1 MHRLAGTRDGGGSD
15 SEDDALPELH
25 RAPRSPN
32 RNHPEEE
39 ETHRTCV
46 CVAEG
51 NEGWLQVYLGVGQK
65 RYPLRLRYR
74 WFMHFFGGHHCS
86 LGRDR

>member
-46 CVAEG
+46 WPRGTKAGCMSISVS
-51 NEGWLQVYLGVGQK
+51 VKSVT
-65 RYPLRLRYR
+65 RYAYGTDGSCTFSAAIIVH
-74 WFMHFFGGHHCS
+74 WAGI
-86 LGRDR
+86 DD